1 MPESHEEHR
10 RAARNARDRARRA
23 YDRDRLTRL
32 ERRRRDAKK
41 RAMIAYLGGAC
52 QRCKRTVEDL
62 GHAAAMD
69 FHHRDPQQKRY
80 NVNRMYTLREELRR
94 RELDKCDLLCAS
106 CHRVIEA
113 TASDTPAS
121 GKGTDDDSAGP
132 SLARL
137 RRPRGR
143 PPLGS
148 AYALRVAS
156 ARVADVIRREEVAA
170 RRRAEER
177 RRAESNRR
185 LMPSLFDLDAPGSID
200 DVSPAQS
207 SPSG

>member
-1 MPESHEEHR
+1 MHDSHDARR
-10 RAARNARDRARRA
+10 RAALNARDRARRA
-23 YDRDRLTRL
+23 HDRERLTRL
-32 ERRRRDAKK
+32 ERTRRDAKK

-52 QRCKRTVEDL
+52 RRCKRTVEEL

-69 FHHRDPQQKRY
+69 FHHRDPRQKKY

-113 TASDTPAS
+113 MAN
-121 GKGTDDDSAGP
+121 DDDNTSDGDDHPALL
-132 SLARL
+132 LAAH

-148 AYALRVAS
+148 ANALRVAN
-156 ARVADVIRREEVAA
+156 ARIADVIRREEQAA
-170 RRRAEER
+170 TRRAEER
-177 RRAESNRR
+177 RRAEANRR
-185 LMPSLFDLDAPGSID
+185 LMIPLFDLDAHEDLD
-200 DVSPAQS
+200 DAPQDAPAS
-207 SPSG
+207 SR